1 MLTFKLNNEP
11 TNIQQTIYTTEKTRQ
26 PQAETNKKMKKAII
40 IGGTSGIGEG
50 LATVLLSNNY
60 IVGLT
65 GIEKNMLEDLQNSGQ
80 KNLEVKYL
88 NCLTDNTSE
97 KITELVET
105 LGGLDLLILSAGIG
119 NLNKNLG
126 FEVEN
131 NANKLNVLAFTEIAD
146 WTYRYFEKQGH
157 GHFVAI
163 TSISGLFG
171 SRIAPAYHAAK
182 SYQINYLEGLR
193 QRARK
198 TGKLIYV
205 TDIRPGFVDTT
216 MTKGKKMV
224 WAATKDKTAKQ
235 IFELIKKK
243 RGYGYV
249 TKRWRLVAGII
260 KILPTWILIR
270 L

>member
-1 MLTFKLNNEP
+1 
-11 TNIQQTIYTTEKTRQ
+11 
-26 PQAETNKKMKKAII
+26 MKKAII
-40 IGGTSGIGEG
+40 IGGTSGIGQG
-50 LATVLLSNNY
+50 IATVLLNNNY

-65 GIEKNMLEDLQNSGQ
+65 GIEKNMLEDLQNLDE

-119 NLNKNLG
+119 NLNKDLG

-131 NANKLNVLAFTEIAD
+131 NANKLNVLVFTEIAD
-146 WTYRYFEKQGH
+146 WTYRFFEKQGH
-157 GHFVAI
+157 GHFVGI
-163 TSISGLFG
+163 TSISGLYG

-193 QRARK
+193 QKARRDRK

-216 MTKGKKMV
+216 MTKCKKMV
-224 WAATKDKTAKQ
+224 WVATKDKAAKQ

-249 TKRWRLVAGII
+249 THRWWIVAVII
-260 KILPTWILIR
+260 KILPTWILNR

>member
-1 MLTFKLNNEP
+1 L
-11 TNIQQTIYTTEKTRQ
+11 
-26 PQAETNKKMKKAII
+26 KKAII
-40 IGGTSGIGEG
+40 IGGTSGIGQG
-50 LATVLLSNNY
+50 LATILLTNNY
-60 IVGLT
+60 TVGLT
-65 GIEKNMLEDLQNSGQ
+65 GIKKNITEDLQNLCQ

-97 KITELVET
+97 KIIGLVEI
-105 LGGLDLLILSAGIG
+105 LGGLDLLIFSAGIG
-119 NLNKNLG
+119 NLGNNLG

-146 WTYRYFEKQGH
+146 WSYRFFEKQGH

-182 SYQINYLEGLR
+182 SYQINYLEALR
-193 QRARK
+193 QRARRDRK
-198 TGKLIYV
+198 IGKLIYV
-205 TDIRPGFVDTT
+205 TDIRPGFVDTA
-216 MTKGKKMV
+216 MTKGNKMFWV
-224 WAATKDKTAKQ
+224 ATKDKAAKQ

-249 TKRWRLVAGII
+249 TNRWRIVAGII
-260 KILPTWILIR
+260 KILPTWIRNR

>member
-1 MLTFKLNNEP
+1 
-11 TNIQQTIYTTEKTRQ
+11 
-26 PQAETNKKMKKAII
+26 MKKAII
-40 IGGTSGIGEG
+40 IGGTSGIGQG
-50 LATVLLSNNY
+50 LATVLLNNNY
-60 IVGLT
+60 KVGIT
-65 GIEKNMLEDLQNSGQ
+65 GIEKNMLEDLQNLDQ

-97 KITELVET
+97 KIAELVET

-119 NLNKNLG
+119 NLNKDLG

-131 NANKLNVLAFTEIAD
+131 NANKLNVLVFTEIAD
-146 WTYRYFEKQGH
+146 WTYKFFDKQGH

-163 TSISGLFG
+163 TSISGLYG

-193 QRARK
+193 QRARRDRK

-216 MTKGKKMV
+216 MTESKKMV
-224 WAATKDKTAKQ
+224 WAATKDKAAKQ

-249 TKRWRLVAGII
+249 TNRWRIVAVII
-260 KILPTWILIR
+260 KILPTWVLNK

>member
-1 MLTFKLNNEP
+1 
-11 TNIQQTIYTTEKTRQ
+11 
-26 PQAETNKKMKKAII
+26 MKKAII

-119 NLNKNLG
+119 NLNKDLG

-131 NANKLNVLAFTEIAD
+131 NANKLNVLVFTEIAD
-146 WTYRYFEKQGH
+146 WAYKFFEKQGH

-182 SYQINYLEGLR
+182 SYQISYLEGLR
-193 QRARK
+193 QRARRDRK

-216 MTKGKKMV
+216 MTESKKMV
-224 WAATKDKTAKQ
+224 WVATKDKAAKQ

-249 TKRWRLVAGII
+249 TNRWRIVAVII
-260 KILPTWILIR
+260 KILPAWILNR

>member
-1 MLTFKLNNEP
+1 L
-11 TNIQQTIYTTEKTRQ
+11 
-26 PQAETNKKMKKAII
+26 KKAII
-40 IGGTSGIGEG
+40 IGGTSGIGQG
-50 LATVLLSNNY
+50 LATVLLTNNY
-60 IVGLT
+60 KVGLT
-65 GIEKNMLEDLQNSGQ
+65 GIKKNIVEDLQNLDQ

-97 KITELVET
+97 KITELVEI
-105 LGGLDLLILSAGIG
+105 LGGLDLLIFSAGIG
-119 NLNKNLG
+119 NLDSNLG

-146 WTYRYFEKQGH
+146 WSYRFFEKQGH

-171 SRIAPAYHAAK
+171 CRSAPAYHAAK
-182 SYQINYLEGLR
+182 SYQINYLEALR
-193 QRARK
+193 QRARRDRK

-205 TDIRPGFVDTT
+205 TDIRPGFVDTA
-216 MTKGKKMV
+216 MTKGKKTFWV
-224 WAATKDKTAKQ
+224 ATKDKAAKQ

-249 TKRWRLVAGII
+249 TNRWRIVAVII
-260 KILPTWILIR
+260 KILPTWIRNR
-270 L
+270 LLTVSG

>member
-1 MLTFKLNNEP
+1 
-11 TNIQQTIYTTEKTRQ
+11 
-26 PQAETNKKMKKAII
+26 MKKAII

-97 KITELVET
+97 KITELLET

-119 NLNKNLG
+119 NLNKDLG

-131 NANKLNVLAFTEIAD
+131 NANKLNVLVFTEIAD
-146 WTYRYFEKQGH
+146 WAYKFFEKQGH

-182 SYQINYLEGLR
+182 SYQISYLEGLR
-193 QRARK
+193 QRARRDRK

-216 MTKGKKMV
+216 MTESKKMV
-224 WAATKDKTAKQ
+224 WVATKDKAAKQ

-249 TKRWRLVAGII
+249 TNRWRIVAVII
-260 KILPTWILIR
+260 KILPTWILNR

>member
-1 MLTFKLNNEP
+1 
-11 TNIQQTIYTTEKTRQ
+11 
-26 PQAETNKKMKKAII
+26 MKKAII
-40 IGGTSGIGEG
+40 IGGTSGIGQG
-50 LATVLLSNNY
+50 LATVLLNNNY
-60 IVGLT
+60 KVGIT
-65 GIEKNMLEDLQNSGQ
+65 GIEKNMLEDLQNLDQ

-97 KITELVET
+97 KIAELVET

-119 NLNKNLG
+119 NLNKDLG

-131 NANKLNVLAFTEIAD
+131 NANKLNVLVFTEIAD
-146 WTYRYFEKQGH
+146 WTYKFFENQGH

-163 TSISGLFG
+163 TSISGLYG

-193 QRARK
+193 QRARRDRK

-216 MTKGKKMV
+216 MTESKKMV
-224 WAATKDKTAKQ
+224 WAATKDKAAKQ

-249 TKRWRLVAGII
+249 TNRWRIVAVII
-260 KILPTWILIR
+260 KILPTWVLNK